1 MKKVILVCLIPF
13 FMMGCARDKSPV
25 RPTDGARLE
34 FFFLADE
41 NISLY
46 NIGDYSVENLDL
58 AEAPWLSDK
67 DILTYAFAKHI
78 IFLNKPLKQIF
89 PQFESSGELMQAFN
103 VKPFVV
109 VADDEPCYLAAF
121 HAAYS
126 SLSRET
132 PYIDL
137 LTSDYNAIHSFAIFQ
152 EWHVMDNEA
161 VDHRDDARVARVLKQ
176 LGKYSSD

>member
-1 MKKVILVCLIPF
+1 MQKLHVLLIALALLF
-13 FMMGCARDKSPV
+13 GCARDKSPV
-25 RPTDGARLE
+25 TPTDGARLG

-46 NIGDYSVENLDL
+46 NIGDYSVETLDL
-58 AEAPWLSDK
+58 AETPWLSDTN
-67 DILTYAFAKHI
+67 ILTYNFSKHI
-78 IFLNKPLKQIF
+78 IVLNKPLKQMF
-89 PQFESSGELMQAFN
+89 PQFASSGQLMQAFN

-109 VADDEPCYLAAF
+109 VADGEACYLAAF

-137 LTSDYNAIHSFAIFQ
+137 LTADFNSLHSFAIFQ
-152 EWHVMDNEA
+152 EWNIDDVKI
-161 VDHRDDARVARVLKQ
+161 DHRDDARVKRVLQ
-176 LGKYSSD
+176 ELGKYSSD